1 MPREVELAVLMLDV
15 DTLHL
20 RSPAGHYLALPRHR
34 IAPDLLCELEQA
46 LHAPPVPPADEATA
60 FRRAVSLN
68 VRIDDS
74 DARQAPTVLEILG
87 IVNPA
92 PRGESE

>member
-1 MPREVELAVLMLDV
+1 MSTRCIYALLLVII
-15 DTLHL
+15 LHSRDIAL
-20 RSPAGHYLALPRHR
+20 RRTCYPNLSRHYT
-34 IAPDLLCELEQA
+34 
-46 LHAPPVPPADEATA
+46 PPVPPADEATV

-92 PRGESE
+92 PRGERE